1 MLKLRPINEK
11 SVPHNG
17 WRYKQPHSELEFQ
30 RPSLKW
36 MRKEIRIHR
45 EAMHA
50 MGEDKEL
57 YDLAPGWHERL
68 HHDICVQMDGDCPCE
83 EYDPDTGKATR
94 KWLGVSDV
102 RRWWNTVKDWR
113 AQGRPFVEEAEAT
126 RRAEICKKCIKNQEV
141 AACFGCHGLLGE
153 VGTFLSGMKT
163 LEDDKLH
170 VCTQCHCFLR
180 AKVWLPLDVVDNTGI
195 EFPDHCWQKEI
206 VSVS

>member
-94 KWLGVSDV
+94 KWLGVTDMV
-102 RRWWNTVKDWR
+102 RFLGTVRKWASSGPRWESL
-113 AQGRPFVEEAEAT
+113 EEAK
-126 RRAEICKKCIKNQEV
+126 RRAEICLKCPHHQYV
-141 AACFGCHGLLGE
+141 SCWGCKGLLKEVSQLLGKPEGE
-153 VGTFLSGMKT
+153 VDTRLQACNKCGCQLAVKVYMPKDV
-163 LEDDKLH
+163 LQDD
-170 VCTQCHCFLR
+170 
-180 AKVWLPLDVVDNTGI
+180 GI
-195 EFPDHCWQKEI
+195 EWPSHCWLK
-206 VSVS
+206 